1 MARQKEYLGAVPA
14 EESCAALGVTA
25 NFDRYA
31 LLEVMV
37 HRAALIA
44 RYGCPPD
51 GVRLTSE
58 GQSHDF
64 GRYYELIVTWDE
76 DVEVASAYAEAVS
89 QGLARWMDAGFL
101 APVIYDA
108 KSQAREVVYS
118 DHFDAARRVMVT
130 LERQRVEGFGSAGE
144 AMAIAALRQAY
155 PSETDAVDQLL
166 RQIYTENTARPPS
179 ARRVGLFA
187 PYSLI
192 FYPALFND
200 HRGTHYPKGDVID
213 VEARELRDG
222 RRYLLVGL
230 GSVRTP
236 DEALD
241 ICWEHY
247 ARYVV
252 A

>member
-1 MARQKEYLGAVPA
+1 
-14 EESCAALGVTA
+14 
-25 NFDRYA
+25 
-31 LLEVMV
+31 MV

-58 GQSHDF
+58 GQPHDF
-64 GRYYELIVTWDE
+64 GRYYELVVTWDE
-76 DVEVASAYAEAVS
+76 DDETACAYVEGISH
-89 QGLARWMDAGFL
+89 GLARWIDAGFL
-101 APVIYDA
+101 APVLYDA
-108 KSQAREVVYS
+108 KSQVREVTYT
-118 DHFDAARRVMVT
+118 DHFDAARRVLVT

-144 AMAIAALRQAY
+144 ALAIAALRQAY
-155 PSETDAVDQLL
+155 PSEVDTVDQLL
-166 RQIYTENTARPPS
+166 RQIYTERTARPPS

-192 FYPALFND
+192 FYPAFFND
-200 HRGTHYPKGDVID
+200 HRGSHYPKGDVID

-222 RRYLLVGL
+222 RRYYMVDL
-230 GSVRTP
+230 GSVRTT

-241 ICWEHY
+241 ICWEHF